1 MLLMESIW
9 TRQRTAAPARETLS
23 RDQIVKVTMELLDTE
38 GLAGLSMRKLAARL
52 DSGATSL
59 YWHVQTKD
67 DLIDLVI
74 DEVYGEI
81 DVPDADL
88 AGWRAGVLLLAH
100 NLRAA
105 VLRHGWLPEVI
116 YTRPSIG
123 PNAVRMG
130 SRGLALFTA
139 AGFTGRDIDYSMGA
153 VLSFV
158 FGNANSQA
166 AWQATV
172 RRSGRSV
179 AERNQEILAE
189 VDQLTTMDPTMHES
203 VQRRRVAD
211 MDQLQNESF
220 SYGLDTL
227 LDGLEKRLRPDA

>member
-1 MLLMESIW
+1 MRLMESIW

-23 RDQIVKVTMELLDTE
+23 RDQIVRATMDLLDAE
-38 GLAGLSMRKLAARL
+38 GLAGLSMRKLAAKL

-74 DEVYGEI
+74 DEIYGEV
-81 DVPDADL
+81 DVPGADL
-88 AGWRAGVLLLAH
+88 AGWRPGVLLLAH

-123 PNAVRMG
+123 PNAVSMG
-130 SRGLALFTA
+130 SRGLALFEA
-139 AGFTGRDIDYSMGA
+139 AGFTGSDIDYAMGA

-166 AWQATV
+166 AWQASL
-172 RRSGRSV
+172 RRAGRSYD
-179 AERNQEILAE
+179 EWKTE
-189 VDQLTTMDPTMHES
+189 VLKEADQVTVDHPEMRES
-203 VQRRRVAD
+203 VERRRVLDA
-211 MDQLQNESF
+211 DQLQNESF
-220 SYGLDTL
+220 SYGLDAL
-227 LDGLEKRLRPDA
+227 LDGLEKRLTR

>member
-1 MLLMESIW
+1 MESIW
-9 TRQRTAAPARETLS
+9 TRPQRPAAAARETLS
-23 RDQIVKVTMELLDTE
+23 RDQIVKATMELLDTE
-38 GLAGLSMRKLAARL
+38 GAAGLSMRKLAARL

-67 DLIDLVI
+67 DLLDLVI

-105 VLRHGWLPEVI
+105 VLRHGWIPEVI
-116 YTRPSIG
+116 YIRPSIG

-130 SRGLALFTA
+130 SRGLALFEA
-139 AGFTGRDIDYSMGA
+139 AGFTDTEIDYALGA
-153 VLSFV
+153 VLAFV

-166 AWQATV
+166 AWRASL
-172 RRSGRSV
+172 RRAGTTEDEWKAV
-179 AERNQEILAE
+179 VLKEADQVTTGHQEMRDSI
-189 VDQLTTMDPTMHES
+189 D
-203 VQRRRVAD
+203 RRRVVDAER
-211 MDQLQNESF
+211 LQNEQF
-220 SYGLDTL
+220 SYGLDSL
-227 LDGLEKRLRPDA
+227 LDGLEKRLTR